1 MKGNDRRKFAK
12 EGVRMKSVSVVQ
24 ELMLINGEWSSSV
37 NSEFF
42 PIESPAERGSVIAE
56 VPRATEEDVDIAV
69 KAANEAFKSWR
80 EVPTTE
86 RGRALWKI
94 ADAVEAQAEEL
105 ARTISTETGNA
116 IRTQARGE
124 VKSVIDIFR
133 YFAGVVSEI
142 RGSTCPIDNNL
153 MAYTQREPYGVVG
166 AIVPWNAPVQLSSLK
181 IAPAIAAG
189 NTIVLKAA
197 EDAPLG
203 VLKLAKIC
211 AQFLPPG
218 VVNVL
223 TGFGAECGA
232 PLSKHPLVKK
242 LTFTGSTAVGKTIM
256 RTAAER
262 IIPVSL
268 ELGGKSPQIVFPD
281 ANTDKVVDGIISA
294 MRFARQGQSCS
305 AGTRLYLHTSIFDSF
320 VEKLANKLSQLKVG
334 NPLDEESD
342 MGSIINKRQF
352 DKVSGFI
359 EEGIKDEN
367 VELIMGGL
375 PPKEGPLSQG
385 YYHVPTLFTTKNDKT
400 RLAKEEIFGPVLLIM
415 PWENEE
421 EVIQAANNSSYGLAA
436 FVWTNDTTKALRTAG
451 KIESGWIQINRGGA
465 QMPGLSYGGYKQSG
479 IGREFS
485 LEGMLESYTQVKS
498 IMIDFNN

>member
-1 MKGNDRRKFAK
+1 
-12 EGVRMKSVSVVQ
+12 MKSVSVVQ
-24 ELMLINGEWSSSV
+24 ELMLIDGKWARSLNE
-37 NSEFF
+37 EFF
-42 PIESPAERGSVIAE
+42 PIENPADRGAVIAE
-56 VPRATEEDVDIAV
+56 VPRASVDDVDVAV
-69 KAANEAFKSWR
+69 KAANEAFQSWR

-86 RGRALWKI
+86 RGKLLWKI
-94 ADAVEAQAEEL
+94 ADKVEAEAEDI
-105 ARTISTETGNA
+105 ARTISLETGNA

-142 RGSTCPIDNNL
+142 RGSTCPVNDNL

-211 AQFLPPG
+211 NEFLPPG

-223 TGFGAECGA
+223 TGFGEECGA
-232 PLSKHPLVKK
+232 PLTRHPLIKK
-242 LTFTGSTAVGKTIM
+242 LTFTGSTAVGKSVM
-256 RTAAER
+256 RTAADR

-320 VEKLANKLSQLKVG
+320 VEKLANKLKQLKVG
-334 NPLDEESD
+334 NPLNEDSD
-342 MGSIINKRQF
+342 MGSIINKKQF

-359 EEGIKDEN
+359 EEGLKDEN
-367 VELIMGGL
+367 VNLILGGL
-375 PPKEGPLSQG
+375 PPKEGPMAKG
-385 YYHVPTLFTTKNDKT
+385 YYHQPTLFVTKDAET

-415 PWENEE
+415 PWEYEE
-421 EVIQAANNSSYGLAA
+421 EVIRAANNSSYGLAA
-436 FVWTNDTTKALRTAG
+436 FVWTNDMTTALRVAG
-451 KIESGWIQINRGGA
+451 KIESGWVQVNRGGA

-485 LEGMLESYTQVKS
+485 LEGMLDSYTQVKS
-498 IMIDFNN
+498 IMIDFNS